1 MRQVS
6 NKEAPYITL
15 AENKLW
21 SERPSNFHLGT
32 CDSLIRQITSFH
44 TNSINSFSRA
54 NLKHCNFLFLTN
66 LHSRPYFMIIS
77 SIIKINEFGIRLK
90 KKKLGFKLLLCHI
103 KKKKKKLL
111 LCVNGIFVVLFYMWF
126 ESTPLLL
133 SILNNNNNNNI
144 NMNYVTNIAA
154 KGTPYQCLTIIR
166 LFDYTCVQITLEFV
180 WLYRI
185 VF

>member
-44 TNSINSFSRA
+44 TNYINSFSRA

-103 KKKKKKLL
+103 KKKKKNYCSALMKSLWYCFICDL
-111 LCVNGIFVVLFYMWF
+111 N
-126 ESTPLLL
+126 PHL
-133 SILNNNNNNNI
+133 SYYLS
-144 NMNYVTNIAA
+144 
-154 KGTPYQCLTIIR
+154 
-166 LFDYTCVQITLEFV
+166 
-180 WLYRI
+180 
-185 VF
+185 

>member
-90 KKKLGFKLLLCHI
+90 KKKNWDSNYCSVTS
-103 KKKKKKLL
+103 KKKKKKKNYCSAL
-111 LCVNGIFVVLFYMWF
+111 M
-126 ESTPLLL
+126 ESLWYCFICDLNPHL
-133 SILNNNNNNNI
+133 SYYLS
-144 NMNYVTNIAA
+144 
-154 KGTPYQCLTIIR
+154 
-166 LFDYTCVQITLEFV
+166 
-180 WLYRI
+180 
-185 VF
+185 

>member
-21 SERPSNFHLGT
+21 NERPSNFHLGT

-90 KKKLGFKLLLCHI
+90 KKKLGFKLSLCHI
-103 KKKKKKLL
+103 KKKKKNYCSAL
-111 LCVNGIFVVLFYMWF
+111 M
-126 ESTPLLL
+126 ESLWYCFICDLNPHL
-133 SILNNNNNNNI
+133 SYYLS
-144 NMNYVTNIAA
+144 
-154 KGTPYQCLTIIR
+154 
-166 LFDYTCVQITLEFV
+166 
-180 WLYRI
+180 
-185 VF
+185 